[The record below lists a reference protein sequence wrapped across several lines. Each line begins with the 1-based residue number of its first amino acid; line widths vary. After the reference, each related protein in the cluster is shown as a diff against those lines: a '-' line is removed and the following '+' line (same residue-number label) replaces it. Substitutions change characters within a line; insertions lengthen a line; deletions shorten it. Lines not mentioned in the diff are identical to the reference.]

1 TNSVD
6 RSTLP
11 LPTTHPQSIFP
22 STISFVLSN
31 NLHVTYVQRLGLP
44 LINMRLILPCGYA
57 TVATNQA
64 GLATLCAELLTES
77 TQQHTSAELSEHCA
91 LLGAQL
97 NAACNAD
104 HFVVYLSALSAQLEP
119 SLDLYREIIVTPGFT
134 EKDIANKKAQR
145 SADIQRAQREPIAI
159 AHRLLPA
166 LLYGK
171 NHPLGYPASGTEV
184 SINTLTQTDFIAFH
198 RAGFQPD
205 QATLLDAMTRD
216 GLYLISLL
224 PDGRQFSLGVSS
236 KPTAIA
242 SSDQA
247 EMTLAEKDA
256 FLQQLADKRVIYK
269 SDGAK
274 YIRINAD
281 MQLETSADGIQYQ
294 ATGSSG
300 HIVLSSDGTQ
310 LPQRS
315 RMKFA
320 NCQVSDNGTE
330 TEVHGVTGP
339 QGEKGETGA
348 QGAQGVQGE
357 KGDKGA
363 AWYPGVDTLGNLTFT
378 LSDTATPPPQ
388 VNIRGPQGVQG
399 VQGAQGVAGAQG
411 PQGIQG
417 PRGVQGIQGEQG
429 APGATGAKGETG
441 AQGPMGPQGN
451 QGVPGADGRSFVI
464 QDVYATLG
472 ELKAA
477 FPTGNEFAYQVS
489 FDKNIYIWS
498 ELEHDWKSLGQL
510 QGPQGLQGV
519 QGVQGPKGDTGAQGE
534 RGLQGVQGV
543 QGIQGETGAQ
553 GERGVQGPPGADGK
567 SAYQSAVSA
576 GYSGTETGFNTSLAA
591 IDQKATK
598 KVPATPGSFAALDAN
613 GDLLD
618 SGKKAA
624 DFAPASHKA
633 QHATGGSDAIA
644 PGDIGAL
651 PTAHANLNASFIE
664 AGHVKLSSATDSDS
678 EAMAATPKAVK
689 IVAGMAKVKVGSIVS
704 SVRDDF
710 KAEVA
715 AGVYVP
721 CNGQIIAPTSYP
733 QLATVTA
740 KIAGNIWGVTT
751 VASDIWTGVVRTN
764 TGRIIAANASKQ
776 SIYYS
781 DDNGK
786 MWVQS
791 APGSVI
797 YYLTIGANNRIIAAS
812 NSQGLWYS
820 DNNGATFARST

>member
-1 TNSVD
+1 
-6 RSTLP
+6 
-11 LPTTHPQSIFP
+11 
-22 STISFVLSN
+22 
-31 NLHVTYVQRLGLP
+31 
-44 LINMRLILPCGYA
+44 MA
-57 TVATNQA
+57 
-64 GLATLCAELLTES
+64 
-77 TQQHTSAELSEHCA
+77 
-91 LLGAQL
+91 
-97 NAACNAD
+97 
-104 HFVVYLSALSAQLEP
+104 
-119 SLDLYREIIVTPGFT
+119 
-134 EKDIANKKAQR
+134 
-145 SADIQRAQREPIAI
+145 
-159 AHRLLPA
+159 
-166 LLYGK
+166 
-171 NHPLGYPASGTEV
+171 
-184 SINTLTQTDFIAFH
+184 LTQFAYTPPTGVQDKTAFPDDPGTGDML
-198 RAGFQPD
+198 RASIQGLLNQIRD
-205 QATLLDAMTRD
+205 ALNGATTELA
-216 GLYLISLL
+216 GQ
-224 PDGRQFSLGVSS
+224 GGG
-236 KPTAIA
+236 TAVGATQYGDITA
-242 SSDQA
+242 Q
-247 EMTLAEKDA
+247 TVQA

-330 TEVHGVTGP
+330 IVVHGVTGP

-348 QGAQGVQGE
+348 QGERGVQGE
-357 KGDKGA
+357 KGEKGA

-441 AQGPMGPQGN
+441 AQGPMGPQGV

-498 ELEHDWKSLGQL
+498 ELEQNWIPLGQL
-510 QGPQGLQGV
+510 QGPQGPQGV

-624 DFAPASHKA
+624 DFAPAAHKA
-633 QHATGGSDAIA
+633 QHATGGSDAIK
-644 PGDIGAL
+644 PGDIGA
-651 PTAHANLNASFIE
+651 
-664 AGHVKLSSATDSDS
+664 ATKS
-678 EAMAATPKAVK
+678 T
-689 IVAGMAKVKVGSIVS
+689 
-704 SVRDDF
+704 
-710 KAEVA
+710 
-715 AGVYVP
+715 
-721 CNGQIIAPTSYP
+721 Q
-733 QLATVTA
+733 
-740 KIAGNIWGVTT
+740 
-751 VASDIWTGVVRTN
+751 
-764 TGRIIAANASKQ
+764 IAANIGTAWT
-776 SIYYS
+776 
-781 DDNGK
+781 G
-786 MWVQS
+786 S
-791 APGSVI
+791 AAPYTQQISV
-797 YYLTIGANNRIIAAS
+797 A
-812 NSQGLWYS
+812 
-820 DNNGATFARST
+820 GATATNVVEVSLAATATQAQTEAWDALKLKDGGQAAGSITLRCWGDKNTITIPVQIIVRGDL